1 MFINRKQNT
10 KKQRAY
16 EYYNSFKWSKV
27 TRPTFYYRVRLW
39 KNDNW
44 EELIRTKIKGQ
55 YNRKPVTPKGKWAK
69 EMMWYNEH
77 PEPKA
82 SKCLFRNRLNCGYR
96 KEEAILIGDEW
107 LKVKREKRIYYPQV
121 QKTYTPKPKVV
132 KPVDE
137 RDFKIE
143 ITLSKEEAR
152 VFRKEYMKMI
162 EQLEWELTYTE
173 EKTEVVGLN
182 KRIAQLQKELMIF
195 NCYNPR

>member
-1 MFINRKQNT
+1 MYTNRKTNT

-16 EYYNSFKWSKV
+16 DFYNSFKWEKV
-27 TRPTFYYRVRLW
+27 SWPTFYYRVRL
-39 KNDNW
+39 DEEETW
-44 EELIRTKIKGQ
+44 EEKIKAKLKYQ
-55 YNRKPVTPKGKWAK
+55 YHRRERTPKGKWAT
-69 EMMWYNEH
+69 EMIRYSQQ

-82 SKCLFRNRLNCGYR
+82 SKTLFRNRLNGGYP

-107 LKVKREKRIYYPQV
+107 LKAKREKKIYYPQV
-121 QKTYTPKPKVV
+121 QKTYIPKPKVV

-143 ITLSKEEAR
+143 ITLPKEEAR

-173 EKTEVVGLN
+173 EKTEVAWLN
-182 KRIAQLQKELMIF
+182 DKLTQLQKELMIF
-195 NCYNPR
+195 NCYNPK